1 MLGLAR
7 EYRLFNGKQLVGL
20 LKNNA
25 WNSQA
30 YGEFKGHLMRFEK
43 DSEGRHSASI
53 LDIKGEQ
60 ILGTIEFGLFPRMA
74 TIRYNGETYTW
85 RSLKKNTS
93 GSWAVG
99 HAEEENQY
107 LAAGRMGTRGTISEG
122 YLPPI
127 VTMTGLYIHGC
138 FFKRTLLSLG
148 VGFGLGVLLG
158 YLVS

>member
-7 EYRLFNGKQLVGL
+7 EYRLFNGKQIVGL
-20 LKNNA
+20 LKNNL
-25 WNSQA
+25 WNSHA

-43 DSEGRHSASI
+43 DSKRGHWASI
-53 LDIKGEQ
+53 LDIEGEKV
-60 ILGTIEFGLFPRMA
+60 LGTIEFGLFPSTA
-74 TIRYNGETYTW
+74 TIRHDGETYTW
-85 RSLKKNTS
+85 RSLKKNTP

-107 LAAGRMGTRGTISEG
+107 LAAGRMGTQGTITEG

-127 VTMTGLYIHGC
+127 VTVAGLYIHGY
-138 FFKRTLLSLG
+138 FFKKTLLSIL

-158 YLVS
+158 YLLS